1 MRMST
6 NKILHIRYTT
16 LMAEKELISNDGINT
31 GILRDDHYRDNDNT
45 NDGDLTLS
53 FRLILTS
60 CSTKMVTISKQLL
73 SQARCKGVLPF

>member
-45 NDGDLTLS
+45 NDGDLT
-53 FRLILTS
+53 
-60 CSTKMVTISKQLL
+60 
-73 SQARCKGVLPF
+73 